1 MAFRQRRAGLYALT
15 VDLPSDVVTKQIG
28 LRTVE
33 LITTPDAAGSRFAFK
48 VNGRE
53 IFCRGANWI
62 RRMRCFRCRRRRRR
76 RTCCSRQKLRT

>member
-1 MAFRQRRAGLYALT
+1 LWWPSGSGEQALYRLS
-15 VDLPSDVVTKQIG
+15 VELPTDDVTKQIG

-33 LITTPDAAGSRFAFK
+33 LITTPDASGSLFAFK

-62 RRMRCFRCRRRRRR
+62 PAD
-76 RTCCSRQKLRT
+76 CSRSSVFSGEDSENSASAG